1 MDFFPKFWKSCKNA
15 GLEMLANFKLLFKS
29 IKPKIIENSLL
40 LLAELVK
47 EGFIMDLEML
57 NDFWEV
63 IEKSTQSRTKGIEK
77 YAL

>member
-1 MDFFPKFWKSCKNA
+1 
-15 GLEMLANFKLLFKS
+15 MLANFKLLFKS